1 MGGGGRVDDCPE
13 LCVVEISVVDGRE
26 MDRRCGRRRHFRE
39 REKRGESGGRFEF
52 ECEEEERA
60 GKIVSL
66 QGEEL
71 SGPLSQVSSLSF
83 SLFFFYFLLGK
94 LQYSPKNI
102 PYFHLKIRF

>member
-52 ECEEEERA
+52 ECEEGERA

-83 SLFFFYFLLGK
+83 SLFFFIFYWVNCNIV
-94 LQYSPKNI
+94 PKI
-102 PYFHLKIRF
+102 YRIFI